1 MELAS
6 YSLPAVIRND
16 SLDFWQLIGCGGFGK
31 IFRAKHLTL
40 RLDVAVK
47 LLRCDDGSNS
57 TLLREANLMHHGG
70 NPYVL
75 RILGV
80 YEGQP
85 KGEEAS
91 QFGLVMEYMERGSLV
106 DLQRALNGPPP
117 WSLAFRI
124 AHQIALG
131 MNFLHQLDPPLLHL
145 DLKPS
150 NVLLDDSL
158 NAKLTDFGLA
168 KVARSVSKTVKEEDG
183 EMGGTTSY
191 MPPEAFQSVSYKPSF
206 SSDIYSYGVLLWSV
220 LTGKEPYDSVLS
232 SLVRFRIPKGDRPD
246 LRSVDTSKAAGLSD
260 LTNLMQRCWN
270 SDPNLRPSFKD
281 CVDVTSDVY
290 EMHRQEI
297 NDDVY
302 ATLKLLDNKSSSSKS
317 KVSSRFGSPQRTSSK
332 TRNGSLKGKS
342 GGAVKTEWT
351 PAQDTG
357 GSAVSRPKESEPFFY
372 PASSRTNHR
381 AAARAPPTNDRLQ
394 MTQRQYSTPGDLN
407 RVSISLSNVTG
418 VQIGHNN
425 YMNVNLP
432 RQKQRQRHPTA
443 PAQLNTSNAHQPSR
457 PNPHPKP

>member
-6 YSLPAVIRND
+6 SSLPAVIRND
-16 SLDFWQLIGCGGFGK
+16 SLDSWQLIGCGGFGK
-31 IFRAKHLTL
+31 IFRAKHLNL
-40 RLDVAVK
+40 GWDVAVK

-57 TLLREANLMHHGG
+57 TLLREANLMHQGG

-80 YEGQP
+80 YEGKP

-106 DLQRALNGPPP
+106 DLQGALKGPPP

-124 AHQIALG
+124 SHQIALG

-168 KVARSVSKTVKEEDG
+168 KVARSVSKTVKEEDD

-191 MPPEAFQSVSYKPSF
+191 MPPEAFQSASYKPSF

-220 LTGKEPYDSVLS
+220 LTGKEPYESVIS
-232 SLVRFRIPKGDRPD
+232 SLVRFRIPEGDRPD
-246 LRSVDTSKAAGLSD
+246 LRAVDTSKAAGLSD
-260 LTNLMQRCWN
+260 LTDLMQCCWN
-270 SDPNLRPSFKD
+270 SDRNLRPSFKD
-281 CVDVTSDVY
+281 CVDVTNKVY
-290 EMHRQEI
+290 EVHKRDI

-302 ATLKLLDNKSSSSKS
+302 ATLKLLENNSSSKS

-342 GGAVKTEWT
+342 GSAVKTEWT

-357 GSAVSRPKESEPFFY
+357 GSAVSRPKESEPFFF
-372 PASSRTNHR
+372 PASSGANHR
-381 AAARAPPTNDRLQ
+381 AAARAPPTNGRPQ
-394 MTQRQYSTPGDLN
+394 MTQRQYSTPG
-407 RVSISLSNVTG
+407 VCISLSNVTG

-443 PAQLNTSNAHQPSR
+443 PSQLNISNPHQTNPSR

>member
-220 LTGKEPYDSVLS
+220 LTGKEPYDLILTHLLTTSHTSLSHTCNPHTPCLLYVSRLVCCVL
-232 SLVRFRIPKGDRPD
+232 I
-246 LRSVDTSKAAGLSD
+246 T
-260 LTNLMQRCWN
+260 
-270 SDPNLRPSFKD
+270 D

-302 ATLKLLDNKSSSSKS
+302 ATLKLLVEKS
-317 KVSSRFGSPQRTSSK
+317 FI
-332 TRNGSLKGKS
+332 
-342 GGAVKTEWT
+342 
-351 PAQDTG
+351 
-357 GSAVSRPKESEPFFY
+357 FIF
-372 PASSRTNHR
+372 TNIHI
-381 AAARAPPTNDRLQ
+381 
-394 MTQRQYSTPGDLN
+394 S

>member
-1 MELAS
+1 MEFAS
-6 YSLPAVIRND
+6 CPTPTVIYDD

-31 IFRAKHLTL
+31 IYRAKHVKLV
-40 RLDVAVK
+40 LDVAVK
-47 LLRCDDGSNS
+47 LLRYNDCSGSD
-57 TLLREANLMHHGG
+57 LIREADLMRHGG

-80 YEGQP
+80 Y
-85 KGEEAS
+85 KGRPQGEAAP

-117 WSLAFRI
+117 WPLAFRI
-124 AHQIALG
+124 THQIALG

-168 KVARSVSKTVKEEDG
+168 KVARSTSKTASEEGD

-191 MPPEAFQSVSYKPSF
+191 MPPEAFQPSSYKPSF

-220 LTGKEPYDSVLS
+220 LTGKEPYDTVVS

-246 LRSVDTSKAAGLSD
+246 LRAVDTSKAAGLSD
-260 LTNLMQRCWN
+260 LTKLMQHCWD
-270 SDPNLRPSFKD
+270 SDLNLRPSFKD
-281 CVDVTSDVY
+281 CVDVTKKVY
-290 EMHRQEI
+290 ELHKPEVI
-297 NDDVY
+297 DEVH
-302 ATLKLLDNKSSSSKS
+302 ATLKLLEGNISSNS
-317 KVSSRFGSPQRTSSK
+317 KVSSK
-332 TRNGSLKGKS
+332 VNGSLKGKS
-342 GGAVKTEWT
+342 GCAVKAEPT
-351 PAQDTG
+351 PVQDTG

-372 PASSRTNHR
+372 PASSGTSHNAAARTSPTNHR
-381 AAARAPPTNDRLQ
+381 RQ
-394 MTQRQYSTPGDLN
+394 MTQRQYSTPG
-407 RVSISLSNVTG
+407 VSINLSNVTG
-418 VQIGHNN
+418 VQIGKYNN
-425 YMNVNLP
+425 MHVNIP
-432 RQKQRQRHPTA
+432 QQRQRQRHPTA
-443 PAQLNTSNAHQPSR
+443 PSQLNASNPHQSSR